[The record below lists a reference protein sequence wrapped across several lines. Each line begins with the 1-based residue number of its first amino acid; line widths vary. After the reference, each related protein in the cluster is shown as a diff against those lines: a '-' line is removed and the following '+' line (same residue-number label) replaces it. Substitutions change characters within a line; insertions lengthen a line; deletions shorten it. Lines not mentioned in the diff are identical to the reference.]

1 VCCKKTFQGRFAS
14 VNQPGDLRIVADHYI
29 KLNDANLQVHSSI
42 VMSCPVP
49 IPGSKKTIKVPT
61 GLFINNEFVSSI
73 DSQEL
78 IQFVDIFLLLAMV
91 R

>member
-1 VCCKKTFQGRFAS
+1 MSSIAS
-14 VNQPGDLRIVADHYI
+14 VTVPQ
-29 KLNDANLQVHSSI
+29 LN
-42 VMSCPVP
+42 
-49 IPGSKKTIKVPT
+49 KTISIPT

-78 IQFVDIFLLLAMV
+78 IQFVNIFLYLVAIV